1 MAGGLFD
8 PKKMRG
14 SPPPPA
20 PSTPGSGRQDPIS
33 VSALGELI
41 ARELA
46 DRVPRPIRVVG
57 EISGHRDR
65 SHWYF
70 DLKDENA
77 VIGCIMFASA
87 ARKVGFPV
95 SNGLK
100 VVAEGRID
108 FYAPHGKVQLYVD
121 RLTPMGAGELE
132 LRFRQ
137 LVAELRELGW
147 FDQAAKKPLPVF
159 PKRIAVVT
167 SRSAAALQDVIDT
180 ARRRCPMV
188 ELALVDVRVQGEQAA
203 PEIARAIG
211 WLSANHAEL
220 GIDAIILTRGGGSM
234 EDLWAFN
241 ERMVAEAVHRCAL
254 PIVAAI
260 GHETDTTIAELVA
273 DERCATPTQAAMRLI
288 PDRAALL
295 EQIDAYASRVSTE
308 LCRRLRYES
317 QRIRGLLRLPWLAD
331 PRSIIIDQRTEL
343 ASQARHLRAAL
354 RHRVQHE
361 RIALSD
367 LSVRIARGRP
377 EAVYAARFA
386 RLDSIGRRLQRA
398 TRARLGPQAINA
410 AEDALHGTIA
420 EALESRRRRLDALER
435 ELILCG
441 PEHVLRRGYTITTLA
456 DGTLL
461 RSIHDAPPGTPIST
475 RLVDGSI
482 RSTVNAGADGE
493 PGDAPPPGASAPAPL
508 PSRPASFTPRKRS
521 RKKRGRSGDNPNQLG
536 LF

>member
-14 SPPPPA
+14 SPPPGKPA
-20 PSTPGSGRQDPIS
+20 GGDDSIS
-33 VSALGELI
+33 VAMLAELI
-41 ARELA
+41 TRALA
-46 DRVPRPIRVVG
+46 DRVPRPVKVVG

-70 DLKDENA
+70 DLKDEQA
-77 VIGCIMFASA
+77 VVGCMMFASA

-95 SNGLK
+95 ENGLK
-100 VVAEGRID
+100 VVAEGRVD

-147 FDQAAKKPLPVF
+147 FEHAAKQPLPVF

-167 SRSAAALQDVIDT
+167 SRTAAALQDVIDT

-211 WLSANHAEL
+211 WLSANHITL

-241 ERMVAEAVHRCAL
+241 ERIVAEAVHRCAV

-295 EQIDAYASRVSTE
+295 EQIDAYAMRLASE
-308 LCRRLRYES
+308 LRRWLRYES
-317 QRIRGLLRLPWLAD
+317 QRICGLTRLPWLAD
-331 PRSIIIDQRTEL
+331 PRSLIADQRDRLTN
-343 ASQARHLRAAL
+343 QHRHLRAAL

-361 RIALSD
+361 RITLSD

-386 RLDSIGRRLQRA
+386 RLEAIERRLRRA
-398 TRARLGPQAINA
+398 ARARLDPRPMNT
-410 AEDALHGTIA
+410 AEGALH
-420 EALESRRRRLDALER
+420 EAMAGAMESHSRRLDALER
-435 ELILCG
+435 ELIICG
-441 PEHVLRRGYTITTLA
+441 PEHVLRRGYSITTLA

-461 RSIHDAPPGTPIST
+461 RSTLDAPVGTPIST
-475 RLVDGSI
+475 RLMDGSI
-482 RSTVNAGADGE
+482 RSTVNAEGESSSADSQ
-493 PGDAPPPGASAPAPL
+493 PPRDAAPTPL
-508 PSRPASFTPRKRS
+508 PGRPTSFTPRKRG
-521 RKKRGRSGDNPNQLG
+521 RRKRGRSDDHPDQLG